1 MFFKELIILDK
12 SCLSAKT
19 KVYRTGYSLNNSS
32 FFETEKGLEKKNMTW
47 NYWRAKQVD
56 ELSRVY
62 CMLFKVRIETCYH
75 QILPRVI
82 HVSAEEMNYFVLTT
96 FVSPFWAVGESI
108 T

>member
-62 CMLFKVRIETCYH
+62 CMLFKVRIETCYY
-75 QILPRVI
+75 QIFLPRVI
-82 HVSAEEMNYFVLTT
+82 HVSGLFCSYYFCVPIL
-96 FVSPFWAVGESI
+96 SESI